1 MFSTPY
7 QTTVL
12 KDFNIAGTKLQLEQ
26 LYIRDKESLVPAEKY
41 QEFTD
46 KVLVLNTGIDSTN
59 IPLFS
64 NPILIN
70 TDATSNN
77 NKYNKFI
84 VDCRAYTTRNKDGQL
99 VVTKPAAYH
108 LSILNAVLANAWY
121 HEGPERFSSISKFP
135 VKVFSHWI
143 TSTIA
148 RRLNIDEIAQVRA
161 NVIIGYYFLCMFED
175 FKAYDARELLDDDK
189 AYIFSVKIAYASGL
203 KINDTIN
210 IIKEIPTMSSIHDL
224 EKALKEFGGS
234 ERFKLFNPA
243 FLYTLIGRT
252 AIFNASPEMIYAAL
266 EYPPAFYMM
275 VFISAVEKG
284 YNKSG
289 IGNVVHN
296 YRNTED
302 VKYFCRMVNDIA
314 DYKTR
319 DWL

>member
-26 LYIRDKESLVPAEKY
+26 LYITNKANLEPTEKY
-41 QEFTD
+41 KSVAD
-46 KVLVLNTGIDSTN
+46 KVLVLNTGNEANN

-70 TDATSNN
+70 TDPTANGN
-77 NKYNKFI
+77 EYNRFA
-84 VDCRAYTTRNKDGQL
+84 VDCRAFTNRNKDGEL

-108 LSILNAVLANAWY
+108 LTILNAVLANAWY
-121 HEGPERFSSISKFP
+121 HEGPERFTSISKFA

-161 NVIIGYYFLCMFED
+161 NVIIGYYFLCMFEE
-175 FKAYDARELLDDDK
+175 FKAYDAREMLDDDK
-189 AYIFSVKIAYASGL
+189 AYIFAVKIAYASGL
-203 KINDTIN
+203 KINDALN

-252 AIFNASPEMIYAAL
+252 AIFNASPEMIYASL

-275 VFISAVEKG
+275 VYISAVEKG

-289 IGNVVHN
+289 IGSVVHN

-302 VKYFCRMVNDIA
+302 VKYFCRMVTLIA
-314 DYKTR
+314 DVNSR
-319 DWL
+319 DWS